1 VLARRLNLRALFRK
15 LVYHRSQHRLPH
27 GERTPTGEQPMRI
40 RPNCWPLCS
49 AWTLMLLG
57 TASAW
62 GQEPPAPKAQPA
74 ILIVQMPAADAR
86 LEVEGM
92 LTRQSG
98 PVRRFVSPSLE
109 PGKTYSYT
117 LTAFWKPNNY
127 TDITRTRKVSVQAGK
142 ETKVDL
148 RTKDPAQPDNIVI
161 RWVPTPRT
169 VVKAMLELAGAGKD
183 DVVYDLGCG
192 DGRIVIAAVKD
203 FKAKK
208 AVGFDLD
215 PDKIKESKANA
226 KEAGVEDKVDFRLE
240 NVLKIKD
247 FSPASV
253 VTLYMSDEL
262 NEGVRPAL
270 EKTLKPGSRIV
281 SHRFLMGD
289 WKPDKTV
296 SLTVKNDEGLDEEVR
311 IHLWTI
317 GKK

>member
-1 VLARRLNLRALFRK
+1 
-15 LVYHRSQHRLPH
+15 
-27 GERTPTGEQPMRI
+27 MRI
-40 RPNCWPLCS
+40 RPSRWLLCS
-49 AWTLMLLG
+49 ALTLVLLAG
-57 TASAW
+57 APAW
-62 GQEPPAPKAQPA
+62 GRQPPASKAQPA
-74 ILIVQMPAADAR
+74 ILIVHMPAADAR
-86 LEVEGM
+86 LEVEGTP
-92 LTRQSG
+92 TRQG
-98 PVRRFVSPSLE
+98 GEKRRFVSPPLE
-109 PGKTYSYT
+109 PGKSYSYT
-117 LTAFWKPNNY
+117 FTAFWKPNNY

-142 ETKVDL
+142 ETEVDL
-148 RTKDPAQPDNIVI
+148 RTNDPAQPDNIVI

-169 VVKAMLELAGAGKD
+169 VVKAMLERANVGKD

-208 AVGFDLD
+208 AIGFDID
-215 PDKIKESKANA
+215 PDKIKESKARA
-226 KEAGVEDKVDFRLE
+226 KEAGVEDKVDFRQE

-289 WKPDKTV
+289 WKPDKTIP
-296 SLTVKNDEGLDEEVR
+296 LTVKNDEGQDEEFR